1 MAQKRLVPDA
11 LFEVSWE
18 VCNKVGGI
26 HTVVSTKVQSLA
38 DSYTGLYVAIGPDIL
53 REGGVNPEFVEEHTP
68 LSDWAAQAAQEGVRV
83 RVGRW
88 AIPGEPLAMLVDF
101 SSYIAQKDAIF
112 GRLWETYQLDSL
124 EGQWDY
130 IEPAL
135 FGYAAGRAIESL
147 IIHRLSMRHRITA
160 QFHEWMT
167 GVGLLYLRK
176 AMPQVGSVFTSHA
189 TVLGRSLAGNGVPL
203 YSQLPS
209 INPEAKARE
218 FHVVP
223 KQSLERIAAQH
234 SDVFTT
240 VSELTAAECQQFLG
254 RRVDLLTP
262 NGFEPNFV
270 PEGEEYHL
278 QRVEAKLQLLT
289 VAQAVLGHPVPVD
302 SLIVGTSGR
311 YEFKNKGL
319 DVFIDALAEL
329 NNNPEPDRKVLAFML
344 IPAGHKGPCPLVLDW
359 LRQSGEPSPAGDSC
373 GGHLTHALTDPERDP
388 ILQRLREKG
397 LSNHV
402 NDRVQVVY
410 VPCYLDGRDGVFN
423 RTYYELL
430 IGMDLTVF
438 ASYYEPWGYT
448 PLESVAF
455 HVPTVTTTLAGF
467 GLWVQKRTEELPGG
481 VHVLPRNDENTQEVV
496 QGIARTLRSV
506 ALQNAQQAEEA
517 ARHAQQLSEC
527 AVWSRLVDNYKD
539 AYSQAIAKAL
549 GRTEEYTQIAD
560 TVPEIDEDL
569 RAPVPL
575 PSWNRILVQKNI
587 PAPLKALDSLAH
599 NLWWCWHQE
608 ARELFASIA
617 PLRWRECEENPV
629 MLLDTISYKRLEEL
643 SENTEFVHRL
653 AEVKAQ
659 FDTYMATPKEKAT
672 PAIGYFSME
681 YGLHASL
688 KLYSGGLG
696 VLAGDYLKEA
706 SDRNVNLAA
715 IGLFY
720 RYGYFTQ
727 RLSIGGQ
734 QIAQYNHQNFTQTP
748 AQPVRDAEGNWL
760 TVEVAFPGRVVRIR
774 VWVVMVGRIPLYLL
788 DTDFEGNTEE
798 DRTITHYLYGGDRE
812 NRFKQ
817 EMILG
822 IGGLRALMA
831 TGFKPDIL
839 HLNEGHAAFAALER
853 LRQLMLGQNYTFDEA
868 VELLRAQSV
877 FTTHTPVPAGH
888 DRFPEDLMRTYMA
901 HYPPRYRISWERFM
915 SFGRIDPHNPKEEFS
930 MSNLAAQ
937 FSQGVNGVSQLHGEV
952 SQRMFAAL
960 WPGYFANENHVGYV
974 TNGVHFPTWIAQP
987 WRELLCRGA
996 QPDALPS
1003 WEHLN
1008 DAPDAEIWA
1017 IRQRLRQQLVDS
1029 VVEELTSPS
1038 MAFFQSPKHTLEVKE
1053 KLRPDVLTIGF
1064 ARRFATYKRA
1074 HLLLSDLERL
1084 ASIVNS
1090 PERPVQLLFAGKAHP
1105 NDTPGQELI
1114 KRIFEVSMLP
1124 EFRGKLLFLPNYDMA
1139 LAQKMVQGVDVWLN
1153 TPTRPQEASGTSGMK
1168 AVMNGSLHFSV
1179 LDGWWVEGYEP
1190 KAGWAIAQMR
1200 TYQNQTIQDELDAE
1214 VIYSTI
1220 ESEIAPMFYSR
1231 NAQDIPEEWVAYIR
1245 RSMTSIAPRF
1255 TSTRMQQDY
1264 YERYYAPQGARYHRL
1279 LNNDA
1284 QELKTLMAWK
1294 KKLLRHWNSIAVIR
1308 VEGLSMGNLTV
1319 ETGREYSSTVVL
1331 DLPDLSP
1338 DDVGVELV
1346 QTILRP
1352 GDDSVQVHSV
1362 VPYQFVRKEGTRAV
1376 YRAVMRPEEPGA
1388 FDVAVRLYAKS
1399 PLLPSRMDFCLMRW
1413 V

>member
-1 MAQKRLVPDA
+1 
-11 LFEVSWE
+11 
-18 VCNKVGGI
+18 
-26 HTVVSTKVQSLA
+26 
-38 DSYTGLYVAIGPDIL
+38 
-53 REGGVNPEFVEEHTP
+53 
-68 LSDWAAQAAQEGVRV
+68 
-83 RVGRW
+83 
-88 AIPGEPLAMLVDF
+88 
-101 SSYIAQKDAIF
+101 
-112 GRLWETYQLDSL
+112 
-124 EGQWDY
+124 
-130 IEPAL
+130 
-135 FGYAAGRAIESL
+135 
-147 IIHRLSMRHRITA
+147 
-160 QFHEWMT
+160 
-167 GVGLLYLRK
+167 
-176 AMPQVGSVFTSHA
+176 
-189 TVLGRSLAGNGVPL
+189 
-203 YSQLPS
+203 
-209 INPEAKARE
+209 
-218 FHVVP
+218 
-223 KQSLERIAAQH
+223 
-234 SDVFTT
+234 
-240 VSELTAAECQQFLG
+240 
-254 RRVDLLTP
+254 
-262 NGFEPNFV
+262 
-270 PEGEEYHL
+270 
-278 QRVEAKLQLLT
+278 
-289 VAQAVLGHPVPVD
+289 
-302 SLIVGTSGR
+302 
-311 YEFKNKGL
+311 
-319 DVFIDALAEL
+319 
-329 NNNPEPDRKVLAFML
+329 
-344 IPAGHKGPCPLVLDW
+344 
-359 LRQSGEPSPAGDSC
+359 
-373 GGHLTHALTDPERDP
+373 
-388 ILQRLREKG
+388 
-397 LSNHV
+397 
-402 NDRVQVVY
+402 
-410 VPCYLDGRDGVFN
+410 
-423 RTYYELL
+423 
-430 IGMDLTVF
+430 
-438 ASYYEPWGYT
+438 
-448 PLESVAF
+448 
-455 HVPTVTTTLAGF
+455 
-467 GLWVQKRTEELPGG
+467 
-481 VHVLPRNDENTQEVV
+481 
-496 QGIARTLRSV
+496 
-506 ALQNAQQAEEA
+506 
-517 ARHAQQLSEC
+517 
-527 AVWSRLVDNYKD
+527 
-539 AYSQAIAKAL
+539 
-549 GRTEEYTQIAD
+549 
-560 TVPEIDEDL
+560 
-569 RAPVPL
+569 
-575 PSWNRILVQKNI
+575 
-587 PAPLKALDSLAH
+587 
-599 NLWWCWHQE
+599 
-608 ARELFASIA
+608 
-617 PLRWRECEENPV
+617 
-629 MLLDTISYKRLEEL
+629 
-643 SENTEFVHRL
+643 
-653 AEVKAQ
+653 
-659 FDTYMATPKEKAT
+659 
-672 PAIGYFSME
+672 
-681 YGLHASL
+681 
-688 KLYSGGLG
+688 
-696 VLAGDYLKEA
+696 
-706 SDRNVNLAA
+706 
-715 IGLFY
+715 
-720 RYGYFTQ
+720 
-727 RLSIGGQ
+727 
-734 QIAQYNHQNFTQTP
+734 
-748 AQPVRDAEGNWL
+748 
-760 TVEVAFPGRVVRIR
+760 
-774 VWVVMVGRIPLYLL
+774 
-788 DTDFEGNTEE
+788 
-798 DRTITHYLYGGDRE
+798 
-812 NRFKQ
+812 
-817 EMILG
+817 
-822 IGGLRALMA
+822 
-831 TGFKPDIL
+831 
-839 HLNEGHAAFAALER
+839 
-853 LRQLMLGQNYTFDEA
+853 
-868 VELLRAQSV
+868 
-877 FTTHTPVPAGH
+877 
-888 DRFPEDLMRTYMA
+888 MRTYMA

-987 WRELLCRGA
+987 WSELLCRGA